1 MATMTKTTAGLNA
14 LRDANSGATNP
25 KVFYIAL
32 GDDATAVSTS
42 HTKLI
47 NERFRKAI
55 TTYAT
60 GATGIITA
68 QIYVEPT
75 EAVGITVREVGVFVG
90 STASSAANTG
100 IMLARMLYSPEHT
113 KLGTENMVIPVQI
126 TYS

>member
-14 LRDANSGATNP
+14 ERNAKSGVTNP

-32 GDDATAVSTS
+32 GDDATAPSAS
-42 HTKLI
+42 DTKLG

-55 TTYAT
+55 TSYAN

-68 QIYVEPT
+68 QIYIEPT

-90 STASSAANTG
+90 STATSSANSG
-100 IMLARMLYSPEHT
+100 IMLARMLYSPEHP